1 MKVKDFDFRIWDK
14 NGKCFISSIEVDN
27 YLFIPTLA
35 KHKNSNDCVFIEF
48 SCDKNTNETKI
59 NKNSNIDKSL
69 DLEIEL
75 WTGLYDKNG
84 NKIYTGDIVSIDND
98 PFIFVD
104 EVFIDAITGIE
115 LLHTGYHLRNVI
127 KNFAYGDYLN
137 EVEVIG
143 NIHENE
149 NLLK

>member
-1 MKVKDFDFRIWDK
+1 MKLSDFDFRVW
-14 NGKCFISSIEVDN
+14 
-27 YLFIPTLA
+27 
-35 KHKNSNDCVFIEF
+35 NS
-48 SCDKNTNETKI
+48 TKKEYI
-59 NKNSNIDKSL
+59 NKNPTLVNLNSEGILIGRFARQFSRDYDYFYQIFKNEF
-69 DLEIEL
+69 EIEL

-84 NKIYTGDIVSIDND
+84 NKIYSGDIVSIDND